1 MSEIIVL
8 TDEALRLALLQA
20 EEAEYLHLR
29 PGEAEE
35 LPLPPELLR
44 RLRPLLA
51 DPFGDRRRR
60 RRALGRSAAAV
71 ALAAA
76 LTAGTMLAVSPEAR
90 AWARNLIVE
99 ILEEYTTIR
108 FVDETGGQAGQTGQ
122 WAPAWLPRGYELV
135 ESVIDPFASLL
146 TYQNS
151 EGNCIYLHYSVSKGT
166 TVSVDN
172 EHHTEKTVLLNG
184 SPAYLL
190 LAAEDGHDSS
200 LIWQDEAS
208 GTMFTLLAQLP
219 EDELLKIAESV
230 QEN

>member
-35 LPLPPELLR
+35 MPLPPELLR
-44 RLRPLLA
+44 RLRPLLS

-76 LTAGTMLAVSPEAR
+76 LTAGTVLAVSPEAR

-108 FVDETGGQAGQTGQ
+108 FVDETGGQAGHTGQ
-122 WAPAWLPRGYELV
+122 WAPAWLPEGYVLEEIVNLGTR
-135 ESVIDPFASLL
+135 ARL
-146 TYQNS
+146 TYTNGV
-151 EGNCIYLHYSVSKGT
+151 GNAIFFQHSTAGT
-166 TVSVDN
+166 ISSFNN
-172 EHHTEKTVLLNG
+172 EHHEEMDVWINDHPG
-184 SPAYLL
+184 YLL
-190 LAAEDGHDSS
+190 RAVEPGYRSS
-200 LIWQDEAS
+200 LTWYDQAS
-208 GTMFTLLAQLP
+208 GTAFSLLAELSP
-219 EDELLKIAESV
+219 EELIRIAESV